1 MAAMSLHLASVGSRF
16 SANFI
21 DGVVSLLVGV
31 ACFQAAKATGA
42 PLALAVWGWFAYLLL
57 CDALPG
63 SRSVGKRLM
72 GIAVV
77 RVTTERPCSW
87 WRAIVRRVP
96 MYPLGILDIVFITGP
111 ARRRLGDYLA
121 GTRVVNAA
129 R

>member
-1 MAAMSLHLASVGSRF
+1 MTPQLASVGSRF
-16 SANFI
+16 TANFI
-21 DGVVSLLVGV
+21 DGVVSVAVGV

-42 PLALAVWGWFAYLLL
+42 PLSLAVWGWFAYLLL

-63 SRSVGKRLM
+63 SRSIGKRLA

-77 RVTTERPCSW
+77 RMTTAQPCSW

-96 MYPLGILDIVFITGP
+96 MYPLGVLDIVFITGP

-121 GTRVVNAA
+121 GTQVVNAA